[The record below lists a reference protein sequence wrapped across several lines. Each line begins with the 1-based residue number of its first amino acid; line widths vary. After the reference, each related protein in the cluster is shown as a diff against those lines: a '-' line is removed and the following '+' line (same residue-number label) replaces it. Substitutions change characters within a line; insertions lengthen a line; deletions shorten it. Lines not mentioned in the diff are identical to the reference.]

1 MKKEIRFGISVI
13 LILGAIMSCS
23 NKKTATSDS
32 KNAGPLDD
40 GVLKIVHF
48 APDQNVAQKEFSD
61 NIKVK
66 INEFNSSE
74 NFTIEYQ
81 IFNAQLN
88 TQTQIDQIETA
99 LVKDY
104 DVFLIFAVDSEGT
117 APIVKQVQETGKIII
132 DICDIGYPDYVS
144 MIFYGNNEPL
154 YADLRDRFLDK
165 YLADN
170 PTVHL
175 NTGIIHGTLTQLP
188 QLPRGDRMKD
198 YAKSHPDRVTI
209 LDAQSGEWFADKAMN
224 ITEDWLQAYPTMNFI
239 CSANDDMTVG
249 IIQALKASGV
259 LNRFLVTS
267 IDCTD
272 EALEMIRRG
281 ELGCTIGVD
290 NYDYASE
297 VMDVVIRMVKGEKF
311 EKKYYMENI
320 RLITKDNVEEYI
332 KDKSERKRKM
342 EIE

>member
-1 MKKEIRFGISVI
+1 MKRQAVFGIS
-13 LILGAIMSCS
+13 LILVLGMLISCS
-23 NKKTATSDS
+23 NKKTEASAS
-32 KNAGPLDD
+32 GGPLDD
-40 GVLKIVHF
+40 GILKIVHF
-48 APDQNVAQKEFSD
+48 APDQNVAQKEFTD
-61 NIKVK
+61 CIKVK
-66 INEFNSSE
+66 IDEFNAS
-74 NFTIEYQ
+74 NNAFTVEYQ

-104 DVFLIFAVDSEGT
+104 DIFIIFAVDSEGT

-144 MIFYGNNEPL
+144 MVFYGNNEPL
-154 YADLRDRFLDK
+154 YADLRDQFLDK

-170 PTVHL
+170 PAVHL

-198 YAKSHPDRVTI
+198 YANAHPDRVTI

-224 ITEDWLQAYPTMNFI
+224 ITEDWLQAYPSMNFI

-249 IIQALKASGV
+249 IVQALKASGV
-259 LNRFLVTS
+259 LDKFLVTS

-297 VMDVVIRMVKGEKF
+297 VVDVAIKMAGGEKF
-311 EKKYYMENI
+311 EKNYYMRNI

-332 KDKSERKRKM
+332 KDKSERKGNLGVGQ
-342 EIE
+342 